1 MKANA
6 LTSLFGRRKATAQE
20 AETELVR
27 MLREEKRSAELAASL
42 AKKQIEELGGE
53 VERLRAAE
61 SELLAAKRD
70 AEAAALAKGEFLAT
84 MSHEIR
90 TPLNGIMPILELVL
104 GRDLEDELRQQVAAA
119 FESAKEMRRIVN
131 DVLDFSKLEM
141 GAMQLE
147 SASLRPIDLAQS
159 VVTLMKRS
167 AEAKHLRLSC
177 EIDANAPPAV
187 RGDALRLRQVL
198 TNLIANA
205 IKFTSR
211 GEVTVEISQVSE
223 DRSHRT
229 LRFAVRDTGIGIA
242 PEAAARLF
250 QPFAQAEAS
259 MARTHGGTGLG
270 LAICRRIV
278 DAMGGRI
285 GVDSALGRGS
295 TFWFTVP
302 LLRSVGEAPTVG
314 WDQGALLLTRDDG
327 VRDLWMRNL
336 SGLDFRCTTFGTAYE
351 TLAQLRNTFAARGAA
366 ALPQLLVID
375 MASAARTAASL
386 TRPVLAEEGFGA
398 IRVLLLG
405 DNAEGLDE
413 DDEAGRIVL
422 ARRDLRDAAAHRA
435 IRAALAPPGDEAR
448 TAGDGP
454 DIRLSN
460 EPPARFDGL
469 RVLLVDD
476 IAINRYAGQLSLQ
489 KLGCQVTL
497 AGGGRE
503 AIDLLRRGGFDLVL
517 MDCQMPDVDGFAAAR
532 VMRLHERVHH
542 LPRIP
547 MLAITANAMPGD
559 RERCLEAGMDD
570 HLAKPIEVGPL
581 SRMLSRWVTGKPA
594 AAQAAPQAARK
605 MEATQ
610 RAGGGSPER

>member
-1 MKANA
+1 MMAKT
-6 LTSLFGRRKATAQE
+6 LTSLFGRRKATVQE
-20 AETELVR
+20 AEAELVR
-27 MLREEKRSAELAASL
+27 MLREEKRSAELAVNL

-70 AEAAALAKGEFLAT
+70 AETAALAKGEFLAT

-90 TPLNGIMPILELVL
+90 TPLNGILPILELVL
-104 GRDLEDELRQQVAAA
+104 GRELEDELRHQVAAA

-131 DVLDFSKLEM
+131 DVLDFSKLEV

-147 SASLRPIDLAQS
+147 SASMRPIDLVQS
-159 VVTLMKRS
+159 VCTLMKRS
-167 AEAKHLRLSC
+167 ADAKHLRLVC
-177 EIDANAPPAV
+177 EVDRTAPPAV

-198 TNLIANA
+198 TNLIGNA

-211 GEVTVEISQVSE
+211 GEVTVEISQIAE

-229 LRFAVRDTGIGIA
+229 LRFAVRDTGMGIA

-285 GVDSALGRGS
+285 GVESTLGRGS

-302 LLRSVGEAPTVG
+302 LLRSVGEAPSVG
-314 WDQGALLLTRDDG
+314 SEQSVLLLTRDEG
-327 VRDLWMRNL
+327 LRDLWTHNL
-336 SGLDFRCTTFGTAYE
+336 TGLDFRCTTLATAYE
-351 TLAQLRNTFAARGAA
+351 TLSQLRTTLSTRGAA

-375 MASAARTAASL
+375 LASASRTAASL

-398 IRVLLLG
+398 VRMLLLG
-405 DNAEGLDE
+405 DNAEGLI
-413 DDEAGRIVL
+413 DDESADRIVL
-422 ARRDLRDAAAHRA
+422 APRQLRDAAAHRV
-435 IRAALAPPGDEAR
+435 IRGALAAPGDEAR
-448 TAGDGP
+448 ASSDGGP

-489 KLGCQVTL
+489 KLGCRVTL

-503 AIDLLRRGGFDLVL
+503 ALELLRRGSFDLIL
-517 MDCQMPDVDGFAAAR
+517 MDCQMPDVDGFSAAR
-532 VMRLHERVHH
+532 VQRLHERAHH
-542 LPRIP
+542 LPRTPI
-547 MLAITANAMPGD
+547 LAVTANAMPGD

-570 HLAKPIEVGPL
+570 HLAKPIEIGPL
-581 SRMLSRWVTGKPA
+581 SRMLMRWVQGKA
-594 AAQAAPQAARK
+594 V
-605 MEATQ
+605 
-610 RAGGGSPER
+610 AG